1 MASIGIIA
9 NPASGKDIRRLVSY
23 ATTID
28 NNEKVNICQRIVLA
42 AQEFGVEE
50 CVFMPETFMIG
61 PKVQDNLISDGK
73 MKAKIR
79 TLDFPIDA
87 SVRDTVT
94 SAAMMEKMGTGC
106 IVILGGDG
114 TSRAAMKSIVN
125 TPVISVSTGT
135 NNVYPTLMEGTVV
148 GMAAAAVARMPDPY
162 AACVRDKRIEVYIN
176 GQFRD
181 IALIDAVVSADF
193 FSGARAI
200 WNPERIRRIVVSR
213 CHPATIGFSAIPGA
227 YVIVRDTDPFGFAVT
242 LGEGGE
248 RVLASIAAGVL
259 TRVGIH
265 DPRRLAL
272 GEPYTFVAEERFM
285 IALDGEREIP
295 VAPGDSVRM
304 TVTGNGPW
312 RVLPR
317 KALEEAQRLGMYSAE
332 A

>member
-9 NPASGKDIRRLVSY
+9 NPVSGKDIRRLVSY

-272 GEPYTFVAEERFM
+272 GEPYTFVAEERCM

>member
-272 GEPYTFVAEERFM
+272 GEPYTFVAEERCM

>member
-272 GEPYTFVAEERFM
+272 GEPYTFIAEERCM

-295 VAPGDSVRM
+295 IAPGDSVRM

>member
-125 TPVISVSTGT
+125 TPVISVLTGT

-272 GEPYTFVAEERFM
+272 GEPYTFIAEERCM

-295 VAPGDSVRM
+295 IAPGDSVRM